1 MAQLM
6 PVFLASVKSGSVL
19 PLWYRLTRVVPQK
32 RAVKCVCV
40 CVYACVRV
48 CVCVSEICRRPVC
61 VRVCDVQKIDASN
74 MSRYIGDVRQSVRFA
89 VSDLKHGDGELP
101 GFCLPKKVC

>member
-1 MAQLM
+1 M
-6 PVFLASVKSGSVL
+6 
-19 PLWYRLTRVVPQK
+19 
-32 RAVKCVCV
+32 C
-40 CVYACVRV
+40 ACACACA

-89 VSDLKHGDGELP
+89 VSDLKHSDGELP